1 MRRHSAPSFLFL
13 LALATLF
20 GGCGKKELPDL
31 AIGVIAELSGDIPA
45 VGTSCKN
52 AAEMAVA
59 EINEAGG
66 VKVAGKAHQ
75 LRLVIEDSKG
85 TAADAGAALKR
96 LASEDKV
103 FAVVGPNASV
113 GAIPA
118 AEVAEEVKI
127 PMISPWST
135 NPQTTAGKK
144 WVFRA
149 CFTDAFEGHVLARFA
164 TGYLHA
170 AKAAVLYD
178 PGSQAPKSQ
187 AELFRKDF
195 EEAGGKVVAFET
207 YKTGDKDF
215 ADEFKRIAASAPDLI
230 FLPSYYN
237 EVPLQLKEAHKLG
250 IKVPFLG
257 SDNWSSPELIKLAG
271 ADAEGAAFCNHY
283 APEVRVD
290 AVARFVTPYR
300 NKYGQTPDDVAALTY
315 DSFKLLAKALA
326 GASRLDRD
334 AIREALS
341 KIREFE
347 GVTGKM
353 TFKEGSGD
361 PVKSAVMM
369 KVEDGKPV
377 FVTTV
382 DP

>member
-1 MRRHSAPSFLFL
+1 
-13 LALATLF
+13 
-20 GGCGKKELPDL
+20 
-31 AIGVIAELSGDIPA
+31 
-45 VGTSCKN
+45 
-52 AAEMAVA
+52 
-59 EINEAGG
+59 
-66 VKVAGKAHQ
+66 
-75 LRLVIEDSKG
+75 
-85 TAADAGAALKR
+85 
-96 LASEDKV
+96 
-103 FAVVGPNASV
+103 V

-118 AEVAEEVKI
+118 AQAAEDGKI
-127 PMISPWST
+127 PMITPWST
-135 NPQTTAGKK
+135 NPLTTAGKK
-144 WVFRA
+144 WVFRT

-178 PGSQAPKSQ
+178 PDSQAPKSQ

-215 ADEFKRIAASAPDLI
+215 AAPLGRIAAAAPDLI

-237 EVPLQLKEAHKLG
+237 EVPLQLKQAHKLG

-257 SDNWSSPELIKLAG
+257 SDNWSSPELVKLAG

-290 AVARFVTPYR
+290 AVARFVTPYK

-369 KVEDGKPV
+369 RVEDGKPV
-377 FVTTV
+377 FLTTV

>member
-1 MRRHSAPSFLFL
+1 MRRHSAYLFL
-13 LALATLF
+13 LLAGAALF
-20 GGCGKKELPDL
+20 GACGKKDLPDL
-31 AIGVIAELSGDIPA
+31 TVGVIAELTGDIPA
-45 VGTSCKN
+45 VGLSCKN

-59 EINEAGG
+59 EINKAGG
-66 VKVAGKAHQ
+66 VKVVGKAHE

-85 TAADAGAALKR
+85 TAAEAGEALKR

-103 FAVVGPNASV
+103 YAIVGPNASV

-118 AEVAEEVKI
+118 AQEAEDGKI
-127 PMISPWST
+127 PMITPWST
-135 NPQTTAGKK
+135 NPLTTAGKR

-215 ADEFKRIAASAPDLI
+215 SAPLTRIAAAAPDLI

-237 EVPLQLKEAHKLG
+237 EVPLQLRQARKLG

-257 SDNWSSPELIKLAG
+257 SDNWSSPELVKLAG
-271 ADAEGAAFCNHY
+271 GDAAGATFCNHY
-283 APEVRVD
+283 APDVPVD
-290 AVARFVTPYR
+290 AVAHFVTPYR

-326 GASRLDRD
+326 GASGLDRE

-369 KVEDGKPV
+369 RVEEGKPV

>member
-1 MRRHSAPSFLFL
+1 MRKHSAFLFL
-13 LALATLF
+13 LLTGFALLAA
-20 GGCGKKELPDL
+20 CGNKELPDL

-45 VGTSCKN
+45 VGASCKN

-66 VKVAGKAHQ
+66 VKVAGKAHR
-75 LRLVIEDSKG
+75 LRLVVEDSKG
-85 TAADAGAALKR
+85 TAAEAGEALKR

-103 FAVVGPNASV
+103 FAIVGPNASV

-118 AEVAEEVKI
+118 AQVAEEGKI
-127 PMISPWST
+127 PMITPWST

-170 AKAAVLYD
+170 TKAAVLYD
-178 PGSQAPKSQ
+178 PDSQAPKSQ

-215 ADEFKRIAASAPDLI
+215 APPLSRIAAAAPDLI

-237 EVPLQLKEAHKLG
+237 EVPLQLKQAHKLG

-257 SDNWSSPELIKLAG
+257 SDNWSSPELVKMSG
-271 ADAEGAAFCNHY
+271 ADAEGATFCNHY

-290 AVARFVTPYR
+290 AVARFVTPYK

-334 AIREALS
+334 AIRESLS

-347 GVTGKM
+347 GVTGRM
-353 TFKEGSGD
+353 TFPEGQGD

-369 KVEDGKPV
+369 RVEGGKPV
-377 FVTTV
+377 FVTTI

>member
-1 MRRHSAPSFLFL
+1 MRRHSAFLFL
-13 LALATLF
+13 LLTGVALLGAC
-20 GGCGKKELPDL
+20 GGKELPDL

-45 VGTSCKN
+45 VGASCKN
-52 AAEMAVA
+52 AAAMAVA

-66 VKVAGKAHQ
+66 VKVAGKAHR
-75 LRLVIEDSKG
+75 LRLVMEDSKG
-85 TAADAGAALKR
+85 GAAEAGEALKR
-96 LASEDKV
+96 LASEDRV
-103 FAVVGPNASV
+103 FAIVGPNASV

-118 AEVAEEVKI
+118 AEVAEEGRI

-135 NPQTTAGKK
+135 NPLTTAGKK

-149 CFTDAFEGHVLARFA
+149 CFTDTFEGHVLARFA

-170 AKAAVLYD
+170 VKAAVLYN

-215 ADEFKRIAASAPDLI
+215 AAQLSRIAAAAPDII

-237 EVPLQLKEAHKLG
+237 EVPLQLRQARKLG

-257 SDNWSSPELIKLAG
+257 SDNWSSPELVKSSG
-271 ADAEGAAFCNHY
+271 ADAEGATFCNHY
-283 APEVRVD
+283 APDVPVD
-290 AVARFVTPYR
+290 AVARFVTPYK

-326 GASRLDRD
+326 GAARLDRE

-369 KVEDGKPV
+369 RVEGGKPV

>member
-1 MRRHSAPSFLFL
+1 MKRQFAFLSLLLSGVAL
-13 LALATLF
+13 LAA
-20 GGCGKKELPDL
+20 CGKKELPVL
-31 AIGVIAELSGDIPA
+31 TVGVIAELTGDIPA
-45 VGTSCKN
+45 VGASCKN

-66 VKVAGKAHQ
+66 VKIAGKAHL
-75 LRLVIEDSKG
+75 LRIVVEDSKG
-85 TAADAGAALKR
+85 SGPEAGEALKR

-103 FAVVGPNASV
+103 FAVVGPNASL

-118 AEVAEEVKI
+118 AEAAEEAKV
-127 PMISPWST
+127 PMITPWST
-135 NPQTTAGKK
+135 NPLTTAGKK

-178 PGSQAPKSQ
+178 PNSQAPNSQ

-195 EEAGGKVVAFET
+195 EEAGGKIVAFET

-215 ADEFKRIAASAPDLI
+215 AAPFARIAAAAPDII

-237 EVPLQLKEAHKLG
+237 EVPLQIKQARKLG

-271 ADAEGAAFCNHY
+271 ADVEGATFCNHY

-315 DSFKLLAKALA
+315 DSFKLLAKALVA
-326 GASRLDRD
+326 ASRPDRE

-341 KIREFE
+341 KIREFQ

-369 KVEDGKPV
+369 RVEDGKPV

>member
-1 MRRHSAPSFLFL
+1 MRRHFFCIFL
-13 LALATLF
+13 LLAGAALLGA
-20 GGCGKKELPDL
+20 CAKKELPDL
-31 AIGVIAELSGDIPA
+31 VIGVIAELSGDIPA
-45 VGTSCKN
+45 VGASCKN

-85 TAADAGAALKR
+85 AAVEAAAALKR

-103 FAVVGPNASV
+103 LAIVGPNASV

-118 AEVAEEVKI
+118 AQAAEDGKI
-127 PMISPWST
+127 PMITPWST
-135 NPQTTAGKK
+135 NPLTTAGKK
-144 WVFRA
+144 WVFRT

-178 PGSQAPKSQ
+178 PLSEAPKSQ

-215 ADEFKRIAASAPDLI
+215 ADAFKRIAAAAPDII

-237 EVPLQLKEAHKLG
+237 EVPLQIQQAHKLG

-257 SDNWSSPELIKLAG
+257 SDNWSSPELVKLAG
-271 ADAEGAAFCNHY
+271 ADAEGATFCNHY

-326 GASRLDRD
+326 SASRLDRD

-353 TFKEGSGD
+353 TFKEGAGD

-369 KVEDGKPV
+369 RVEDGKPV

>member
-1 MRRHSAPSFLFL
+1 MRKHLAFLFL
-13 LALATLF
+13 SLSGAALFWA
-20 GGCGKKELPDL
+20 CGTKQLPDL
-31 AIGVIAELSGDIPA
+31 AIGVIAELSGEIPA
-45 VGTSCKN
+45 IGASCKN

-59 EINEAGG
+59 EINKAGG
-66 VKVAGKAHQ
+66 VKVAGKAHE

-85 TAADAGAALKR
+85 TAAEAGEALKR

-103 FAVVGPNASV
+103 FVIVGPNASV

-118 AEVAEEVKI
+118 AQVAEDGKI
-127 PMISPWST
+127 PMITPWST
-135 NPQTTAGKK
+135 NPLTTAGKK

-178 PGSQAPKSQ
+178 PGSEAPKSQ

-215 ADEFKRIAASAPDLI
+215 AGPFGRIRAAAPDLI

-237 EVPLQLKEAHKLG
+237 EVPLQLSQARKLG

-257 SDNWSSPELIKLAG
+257 SDNWSSPELVKLSG
-271 ADAEGAAFCNHY
+271 ADAEGASFCNHY
-283 APEVRVD
+283 APEVPVD
-290 AVARFVTPYR
+290 AVAHFVTPYKK
-300 NKYGQTPDDVAALTY
+300 KYGQTPDDVAALTY

-326 GASRLDRD
+326 GASRLDRE

-369 KVEDGKPV
+369 RVEDGKPV

>member
-1 MRRHSAPSFLFL
+1 MRRHSAPVFL
-13 LALATLF
+13 LLSCAALAF
-20 GGCGKKELPDL
+20 SCGKKELPDL
-31 AIGVIAELSGDIPA
+31 TIGVIAELTGDIPA
-45 VGTSCKN
+45 VGASCKN

-75 LRLVIEDSKG
+75 LRLVVEDSRG
-85 TAADAGAALKR
+85 TAAEAGAALKR
-96 LASEDKV
+96 LAAEDKV

-118 AEVAEEVKI
+118 AQAAEEAKV
-127 PMISPWST
+127 PMITPWST
-135 NPQTTAGKK
+135 NPLTTAGKK
-144 WVFRA
+144 WVYRA

-178 PGSQAPKSQ
+178 PETPAPKSQ

-195 EEAGGKVVAFET
+195 EEAGGKIVAFET
-207 YKTGDKDF
+207 YKTGEKDF
-215 ADEFKRIAASAPDLI
+215 SAPLGRIAAASPDII

-237 EVPLQLKEAHKLG
+237 EVPLQLSQAHKLG
-250 IKVPFLG
+250 IKAPFLG
-257 SDNWSSPELIKLAG
+257 SDNWSSPELVKLSG
-271 ADAEGAAFCNHY
+271 ADAEGATFCNHY

-290 AVARFVTPYR
+290 AVARFVTPYK
-300 NKYGQTPDDVAALTY
+300 NKYLQTPDDVAALTY

-326 GASRLDRD
+326 GASRLDRE
-334 AIREALS
+334 AIRESLS
-341 KIREFE
+341 KVRDFE

-353 TFKEGSGD
+353 TFPAGVGD

-369 KVEDGKPV
+369 RVEGGKPV
-377 FVTTV
+377 FLTTV

>member
-1 MRRHSAPSFLFL
+1 MRRHSLPFFVLVSC
-13 LALATLF
+13 ATLVWA
-20 GGCGKKELPDL
+20 CGKKELPDL
-31 AIGVIAELSGDIPA
+31 AIGVIAELTGDIPA
-45 VGTSCKN
+45 VGASCKN

-66 VKVAGKAHQ
+66 AKVAGKSYR
-75 LRLVIEDSKG
+75 LRLVVEDSRG
-85 TAADAGAALKR
+85 SGAEAGSALKR
-96 LASEDKV
+96 LAGEDKV
-103 FAVVGPNASV
+103 FAIVGPNASLN
-113 GAIPA
+113 AIPA
-118 AEVAEEVKI
+118 AQAAEEGKI

-135 NPQTTAGKK
+135 NPLTTAGKK

-170 AKAAVLYD
+170 SKAAVLYD
-178 PGSQAPKSQ
+178 PGSEAPKSQ

-195 EEAGGKVVAFET
+195 EESGGKVVAFET
-207 YKTGDKDF
+207 YKTGEKDF
-215 ADEFKRIAASAPDLI
+215 TAPLGRIAAANPDI
-230 FLPSYYN
+230 VFLPSYYN
-237 EVPLQLKEAHKLG
+237 DVPLQLRQAHKLG
-250 IKVPFLG
+250 IKAPFLG
-257 SDNWSSPELIKLAG
+257 SDNWSSPELVTLGG
-271 ADAEGAAFCNHY
+271 ADAEGASFCNHY

-300 NKYGQTPDDVAALTY
+300 NKYGTTPDDVAALTY

-326 GASRLDRD
+326 GASRLDRE
-334 AIREALS
+334 AIRDALS

-369 KVEDGKPV
+369 RVEGGKAV

>member
-1 MRRHSAPSFLFL
+1 MRRHFIFLFL
-13 LALATLF
+13 LLMGAALFAA
-20 GGCGKKELPDL
+20 CGKKELPDL

-45 VGTSCKN
+45 VGASCKN

-66 VKVAGKAHQ
+66 VKVAGKAHR
-75 LRLVIEDSKG
+75 LRLVVEDSKG
-85 TAADAGAALKR
+85 AAAEADEALKR

-103 FAVVGPNASV
+103 FAIVGPNASV

-118 AEVAEEVKI
+118 AQAAEDGKI
-127 PMISPWST
+127 PMITPWST
-135 NPQTTAGKK
+135 NPMTTAGKK

-178 PGSQAPKSQ
+178 PLSEAPKSQ

-207 YKTGDKDF
+207 YKTGERDF
-215 ADEFKRIAASAPDLI
+215 AAPLARIAASAPDLI

-237 EVPLQLKEAHKLG
+237 EVPLQLEQAHKLG

-257 SDNWSSPELIKLAG
+257 SDNWSSPELVKMSG
-271 ADAEGAAFCNHY
+271 ADAEGATFCNHY

-290 AVARFVTPYR
+290 AVARFVTPYK

-326 GASRLDRD
+326 GASRLDRE

-369 KVEDGKPV
+369 RVEDGKPV

>member
-1 MRRHSAPSFLFL
+1 MRRHSAPVFL
-13 LALATLF
+13 LLSCAALAF
-20 GGCGKKELPDL
+20 SCGKKELPDL
-31 AIGVIAELSGDIPA
+31 TIGVIAELTGDIPA
-45 VGTSCKN
+45 VGASCKN

-75 LRLVIEDSKG
+75 LRLVVEDSRG
-85 TAADAGAALKR
+85 TAAEAGAALKR
-96 LASEDKV
+96 LAAEDKV

-118 AEVAEEVKI
+118 AQAAEEAKV
-127 PMISPWST
+127 PMITPWST
-135 NPQTTAGKK
+135 NPLTTAGKK
-144 WVFRA
+144 WVYRA

-178 PGSQAPKSQ
+178 PETPAPKSQ

-195 EEAGGKVVAFET
+195 EEAGGKIVAFET
-207 YKTGDKDF
+207 YKTGEKDF
-215 ADEFKRIAASAPDLI
+215 SAPLGRIAAASPDII

-237 EVPLQLKEAHKLG
+237 EVPLQLGQAHKLG
-250 IKVPFLG
+250 IKAPFLG
-257 SDNWSSPELIKLAG
+257 SDNWSSPELVKLSG
-271 ADAEGAAFCNHY
+271 ADAEGATFCNHY

-290 AVARFVTPYR
+290 AVARFVTPYK
-300 NKYGQTPDDVAALTY
+300 NKYLQTPDDVAALTY

-326 GASRLDRD
+326 GASRLDRE
-334 AIREALS
+334 AIRESLS
-341 KIREFE
+341 KVRDFE

-353 TFKEGSGD
+353 TFPAGVGD

-369 KVEDGKPV
+369 RVEGGKPV
-377 FVTTV
+377 FLTTV

>member
-1 MRRHSAPSFLFL
+1 MRRYFAFLFL
-13 LALATLF
+13 LLSGAALF
-20 GGCGKKELPDL
+20 GACGTKELPDL

-45 VGTSCKN
+45 IGASCKN

-66 VKVAGKAHQ
+66 VKVAGKAHR
-75 LRLVIEDSKG
+75 LRLVMEDSKG
-85 TAADAGAALKR
+85 TAAEAGEALKR

-103 FAVVGPNASV
+103 FAIVGPNASV

-118 AEVAEEVKI
+118 AQVAEEGKI

-135 NPQTTAGKK
+135 NPLTTAGKK

-178 PGSQAPKSQ
+178 PGSEAPKSQ

-215 ADEFKRIAASAPDLI
+215 AAPLSRIAAAAPDII

-237 EVPLQLKEAHKLG
+237 EVPLQLREARKLG

-257 SDNWSSPELIKLAG
+257 SDNWSSPELVKLAG
-271 ADAEGAAFCNHY
+271 GDAEGATFCNHY

-290 AVARFVTPYR
+290 AVAHFVTPYR

-326 GASRLDRD
+326 GASRLDRE

-369 KVEDGKPV
+369 RVEDGKPV

>member
-1 MRRHSAPSFLFL
+1 MRRNLTSLFL
-13 LALATLF
+13 LLAGAALF
-20 GGCGKKELPDL
+20 GACAKKELPDL
-31 AIGVIAELSGDIPA
+31 TIGVIAELTGDIPA
-45 VGTSCKN
+45 VGASCKN

-66 VKVAGKAHQ
+66 VKIAGTAHL
-75 LRLVIEDSKG
+75 LRIVVEDSKG
-85 TAADAGAALKR
+85 SGPEAAEALKR

-103 FAVVGPNASV
+103 LAVVGPNASL

-118 AEVAEEVKI
+118 AKVAEEGKV
-127 PMISPWST
+127 PMITPWST
-135 NPQTTAGKK
+135 NPLTTEGKK
-144 WVFRA
+144 WVFRT

-178 PGSQAPKSQ
+178 PDSQAPKSQ

-207 YKTGDKDF
+207 YKSGDKDF
-215 ADEFKRIAASAPDLI
+215 ADEFKRIAAAAPDII

-237 EVPLQLKEAHKLG
+237 EVPLQIKQARKLG

-271 ADAEGAAFCNHY
+271 ADVEGATYCNHY

-290 AVARFVTPYR
+290 AVARFVTPYK

-326 GASRLDRD
+326 GASSPGRE

-341 KIREFE
+341 KIRDFE

-353 TFKEGSGD
+353 TFKQGSGD

-369 KVEDGKPV
+369 RVEDGKPV

>member
-1 MRRHSAPSFLFL
+1 MRRRSALLFL
-13 LALATLF
+13 LLAAAALA
-20 GGCGKKELPDL
+20 GACGTKELPGL
-31 AIGVIAELSGDIPA
+31 AIGVIAELTGDLPA
-45 VGTSCKN
+45 VGASCKN
-52 AAEMAVA
+52 AAEMAVG

-66 VKVAGKAHQ
+66 VKVAGKAYR
-75 LRLVIEDSKG
+75 LRLVVEDSKG
-85 TAADAGAALKR
+85 NAAEAGEALKR

-103 FAVVGPNASV
+103 FAIVGPNASM

-118 AEVAEEVKI
+118 AEVAEKTKI
-127 PMISPWST
+127 PMITPWST
-135 NPQTTAGKK
+135 NPLTTAGKK
-144 WVFRA
+144 WVFRS

-164 TGYLHA
+164 TGFLHA

-178 PGSQAPKSQ
+178 PDSQAPRSQ

-215 ADEFKRIAASAPDLI
+215 AAPLGRIAAAAPDII

-237 EVPLQLKEAHKLG
+237 EVPLQIKQARKSG

-257 SDNWSSPELIKLAG
+257 SDNWSSPELAKLAG
-271 ADAEGAAFCNHY
+271 GDAEGATFCNHY

-290 AVARFVTPYR
+290 AVARFVTPYK

-326 GASRLDRD
+326 GASGLDRE

-369 KVEDGKPV
+369 RVEGGKPV
-377 FVTTV
+377 FVTTI

>member
-1 MRRHSAPSFLFL
+1 MRRHSAFLFL
-13 LALATLF
+13 LLMGAMLF
-20 GGCGKKELPDL
+20 GACGQKELPDL
-31 AIGVIAELSGDIPA
+31 AIGVIAELSGEIPA
-45 VGTSCKN
+45 IGASCKN

-59 EINEAGG
+59 DINGAGG
-66 VKVAGKAHQ
+66 VKIAGKAHQ
-75 LRLVIEDSKG
+75 LRLVVEDSKG
-85 TAADAGAALKR
+85 TAAEAAEALKR

-103 FAVVGPNASV
+103 FAIVGPNASV

-118 AEVAEEVKI
+118 AQAAEDGKI
-127 PMISPWST
+127 PMITPWST
-135 NPQTTAGKK
+135 NPLTTAGKK
-144 WVFRA
+144 WVFRS

-178 PGSQAPKSQ
+178 PGSEAPKSQ

-215 ADEFKRIAASAPDLI
+215 AAPLKRIAASSPDIL

-237 EVPLQLKEAHKLG
+237 EVPLQLREARKLG

-257 SDNWSSPELIKLAG
+257 SDNWSSPELVKLAG
-271 ADAEGAAFCNHY
+271 GDAEGATYCNHY

-290 AVARFVTPYR
+290 AVARFVTPYK
-300 NKYGQTPDDVAALTY
+300 NKYGETPDDVAALTY

-326 GASRLDRD
+326 GAARLDRES
-334 AIREALS
+334 IREALS

-369 KVEDGKPV
+369 RVEGGKPV

>member
-1 MRRHSAPSFLFL
+1 MRRHLTSLFL
-13 LALATLF
+13 LISGVALF
-20 GGCGKKELPDL
+20 GACGKKELPDL
-31 AIGVIAELSGDIPA
+31 AIGVIAELTGDIPA
-45 VGTSCKN
+45 VGASCKN

-66 VKVAGKAHQ
+66 VKVDGKAHR
-75 LRLVIEDSKG
+75 LRIVVEDSKG
-85 TAADAGAALKR
+85 DAAEAGEALKR

-103 FAVVGPNASV
+103 FAIVGPNASL

-118 AEVAEEVKI
+118 AQVAEDAKV
-127 PMISPWST
+127 PMITPWST
-135 NPQTTAGKK
+135 NPLTTAGKK
-144 WVFRA
+144 WVYRA

-170 AKAAVLYD
+170 AKAAVLFD
-178 PGSQAPKSQ
+178 PDSQAPKSQ

-195 EEAGGKVVAFET
+195 EESGGKVVAFET

-215 ADEFKRIAASAPDLI
+215 TASFSRIAAAAPDII

-237 EVPLQLKEAHKLG
+237 EVPLQIKQARKLG

-257 SDNWSSPELIKLAG
+257 SDNWSSPELIRLAG
-271 ADAEGAAFCNHY
+271 ADAEGATFCNHY

-290 AVARFVTPYR
+290 AVARFVTPYKK
-300 NKYGQTPDDVAALTY
+300 KYSQTPDDVAALTY

-326 GASRLDRD
+326 GATRLDRE

-369 KVEDGKPV
+369 RVEGGKPV

>member
-1 MRRHSAPSFLFL
+1 MKRQFTFLSLLLSGVAL
-13 LALATLF
+13 LAA
-20 GGCGKKELPDL
+20 CGKKELPVL
-31 AIGVIAELSGDIPA
+31 TVGVIAELTGDIPA

-66 VKVAGKAHQ
+66 VKIAGKAHL
-75 LRLVIEDSKG
+75 LRIVVEDSKG
-85 TAADAGAALKR
+85 SGPEAVEALKR

-103 FAVVGPNASV
+103 LAVVGPNASL

-118 AEVAEEVKI
+118 AQVAEEGKV
-127 PMISPWST
+127 PMITPWST
-135 NPQTTAGKK
+135 NPLTTEGKK
-144 WVFRA
+144 WVFRT

-170 AKAAVLYD
+170 AKAAVLFD
-178 PGSQAPKSQ
+178 PDSQAPKSQ

-207 YKTGDKDF
+207 YKSGDKDF
-215 ADEFKRIAASAPDLI
+215 ADEFKRIAAAAPDII

-237 EVPLQLKEAHKLG
+237 EVPLQIKQARKLG

-271 ADAEGAAFCNHY
+271 ADVEGATFCNHY

-290 AVARFVTPYR
+290 AVARFVTPYK

-315 DSFKLLAKALA
+315 DSFKLLVKALA
-326 GASRLDRD
+326 GASSPDREPV
-334 AIREALS
+334 REALS
-341 KIREFE
+341 KIRDFE

-353 TFKEGSGD
+353 TFRDGSGD

-369 KVEDGKPV
+369 RIEDGKPV

>member
-1 MRRHSAPSFLFL
+1 MKRQFTFLSLLLSGVAL
-13 LALATLF
+13 LAA
-20 GGCGKKELPDL
+20 CSKKELPVVTV
-31 AIGVIAELSGDIPA
+31 GVIAELTGDIPA
-45 VGTSCKN
+45 VGASCKN

-59 EINEAGG
+59 EINEEGG
-66 VKVAGKAHQ
+66 VKIAGKAHL
-75 LRLVIEDSKG
+75 LRIVVEDSKG
-85 TAADAGAALKR
+85 SASDAAEALKR
-96 LASEDKV
+96 LASEDHV
-103 FAVVGPNASV
+103 VAVVGPNASV

-118 AEVAEEVKI
+118 AKEAEQAKV
-127 PMISPWST
+127 PMITPWST
-135 NPQTTAGKK
+135 NPLTTEGKK
-144 WVFRA
+144 WVFRT

-178 PGSQAPKSQ
+178 PALQAPKSQ

-207 YKTGDKDF
+207 YKSGDKDF
-215 ADEFKRIAASAPDLI
+215 SEEFKRIAAAGPDLI

-237 EVPLQLKEAHKLG
+237 EVPLQIKQARKLG

-257 SDNWSSPELIKLAG
+257 SDNWSSPELVKLAG
-271 ADAEGAAFCNHY
+271 ADAEGATYCNHY

-290 AVARFVTPYR
+290 AVAHFVTPYK
-300 NKYGQTPDDVAALTY
+300 NKYHETPDDVAALTY
-315 DSFKLLAKALA
+315 DSFKLLAKALT
-326 GASRLDRD
+326 GASGANRE
-334 AIREALS
+334 AIRESLA
-341 KIREFE
+341 KIRVFE

-353 TFKEGSGD
+353 VFKEGSGD

-369 KVEDGKPV
+369 RVEGGKPV

>member
-1 MRRHSAPSFLFL
+1 MRRRSASLFL
-13 LALATLF
+13 LLTGAALVWA
-20 GGCGKKELPDL
+20 CGKSELPDL

-45 VGTSCKN
+45 VGASCKN

-59 EINEAGG
+59 EINDAGG
-66 VKVAGKAHQ
+66 VKVAGTSYR
-75 LRLVIEDSKG
+75 LRLVLEDSKG
-85 TAADAGAALKR
+85 EAAEAGDDLKR

-103 FAVVGPNASV
+103 LAIVGPNASV

-118 AEVAEEVKI
+118 AQAAEDGKI
-127 PMISPWST
+127 PMITPWST
-135 NPQTTAGKK
+135 NPLTTAGKK
-144 WVFRA
+144 WVFRT

-178 PGSQAPKSQ
+178 PDSQAPKSQ

-215 ADEFKRIAASAPDLI
+215 AAPFGRIAAAAPDLI

-237 EVPLQLKEAHKLG
+237 EVPLQLKQAHKLG

-257 SDNWSSPELIKLAG
+257 SDNWSSPELVKLAG

-290 AVARFVTPYR
+290 AVARFVTPYK

-369 KVEDGKPV
+369 RVEDGKPV
-377 FVTTV
+377 FLTTV

>member
-1 MRRHSAPSFLFL
+1 MRRHSAFLFL
-13 LALATLF
+13 PLAGAALF
-20 GGCGKKELPDL
+20 WACGTKDLPDL
-31 AIGVIAELSGDIPA
+31 AIGVIAELSGEIPA
-45 VGTSCKN
+45 IGASCKN

-59 EINEAGG
+59 DINEDGG
-66 VKVAGKAHQ
+66 VKIAGKAHQ
-75 LRLVIEDSKG
+75 LRLVVEDSKG
-85 TAADAGAALKR
+85 TAAEAAAALKR

-103 FAVVGPNASV
+103 FAIVGPNASV

-118 AEVAEEVKI
+118 AQEAEAGKI
-127 PMISPWST
+127 PMITPWST
-135 NPQTTAGKK
+135 NPLTTAGKK
-144 WVFRA
+144 WVFRS

-178 PGSQAPKSQ
+178 PGSEAPKSQ

-215 ADEFKRIAASAPDLI
+215 TAAFGRIRAAGPDLV

-237 EVPLQLKEAHKLG
+237 EVPLQLREARRLG

-257 SDNWSSPELIKLAG
+257 SDNWSSPELVKLSG
-271 ADAEGAAFCNHY
+271 ADAEGASFCNHY
-283 APEVRVD
+283 APDVPVD
-290 AVARFVTPYR
+290 AVAHFVTPYR
-300 NKYGQTPDDVAALTY
+300 KKYGQTPDDVAALTY

-326 GASRLDRD
+326 GAARLDRE

-369 KVEDGKPV
+369 RVEDGKPV